1 MNSIPA
7 SLHWDGMWRSIAL
20 FIGIFAGAVGA
31 YPQTPTSTPSPQLS
45 PTSTPIP
52 QASPTP
58 SLERQF
64 LKNILR
70 DQRAIWTSPLHLHAD
85 DAKWLAPLGL
95 STAALIATDRRTA
108 GALHND
114 RLRLNI
120 SRDVAYLG
128 SGGGAPSIAAAFYLI
143 GRATHNERAR
153 ETGLLGGEALIDGG
167 IVAFTIKHATQRRR
181 PRAPE
186 PGDFFESGLSFP
198 SGHTTAAWSLATIV
212 ANEYRNKRLVQ
223 ISAYGLA
230 AAASMARF
238 TGRNHFLSD
247 VLVGSAIGYGIG
259 RYVYRTH
266 HDPNL
271 ESSNGRTTIHAHS
284 KLLPLL
290 APSYDRSYRSYGIHL
305 MWEF

>member
-1 MNSIPA
+1 MKSNVTRIC
-7 SLHWDGMWRSIAL
+7 RNVER
-20 FIGIFAGAVGA
+20 GAVLLVIIIAGMSSA
-31 YPQTPTSTPSPQLS
+31 SAQTPTPIPEPSPS
-45 PTSTPIP
+45 
-52 QASPTP
+52 P
-58 SLERQF
+58 SLERKF

-70 DQRAIWTSPLHLHAD
+70 DQRAIWTSPLHLEGD
-85 DAKWLAPLGL
+85 DAKLLVPLGL
-95 STAALIATDRRTA
+95 STAALITTDRRTA

-128 SGGGAPSIAAAFYLI
+128 SAGGASSIAGAFYLI
-143 GRATHNERAR
+143 GRATHNARAR

-167 IVAFTIKHATQRRR
+167 IVAFAIKHATQRRR

-186 PGDFFESGLSFP
+186 PGDFFEGGLSFP
-198 SGHTTAAWSLATIV
+198 SGHTTAAWSLATVV
-212 ANEYRNKRLVQ
+212 ANEYRDKRLVQ

-230 AAASMARF
+230 TAASMARF

-266 HDPNL
+266 HDPSL
-271 ESSNGRTTIHAHS
+271 SNQASQKTPAKQW
-284 KLLPLL
+284 KLLPLI
-290 APSYDRSYRSYGIHL
+290 APQYDRRARYYGVTLH
-305 MWEF
+305 WDF